1 MKTVL
6 ELKDVYKNFSGI
18 KALRGVNMEVYENEI
33 VGLIG
38 PNGCGKSTTFNAISG
53 VIPADTGSIL
63 HYGSE
68 ISQLKPF
75 QINQLGL
82 SRTYQN
88 TRLWRELTVIE
99 NLLLPPKSQMGA
111 NFFNAIFRRRA
122 FGKQEQLL
130 IEKAY
135 DVLDI
140 LEVTHMA
147 DNLASELSG
156 GQSKLVDIGRVL
168 MSDPKVLLLDEPVAG
183 VAGPLT
189 EKIFNKIGEL
199 RDTLGITVVI
209 IEHNMEFILR
219 VGIDRIYVMA
229 NGTIIATGTHDEIRA
244 KKEVIEAYL
253 GE

>member
-1 MKTVL
+1 MKAVL
-6 ELKDVYKNFSGI
+6 ELKDVHKNFSGI
-18 KALRGVNMEVYENEI
+18 KALQGVDIEIYENEI

-53 VIPADTGSIL
+53 VIPADSGSITL
-63 HYGSE
+63 YGKE
-68 ISQLKPF
+68 ISQLKPN
-75 QINQLGL
+75 QINQRGL

-99 NLLLPPKSQMGA
+99 NLLLPPKNQLGA

-122 FGKQEQLL
+122 FRKEERLL

-135 DVLDI
+135 DVLEI

-147 DNLASELSG
+147 DNLTSELSG

-168 MSDPKVLLLDEPVAG
+168 MSDPKILLLDEPVAG

-199 RDTLGITVVI
+199 RDKLGITVVI
-209 IEHNMEFILR
+209 VEHDMKFILR
-219 VGIDRIYVMA
+219 QGIDRIYVMA
-229 NGTIIATGTHDEIRA
+229 SGQIIAKGTHDEIRE
-244 KKEVIEAYL
+244 KQEVIDAYL
-253 GE
+253 GD